1 MFDAEDRQKEARGR
15 SLLSHGKPAR
25 RAPSLLST
33 AVDEPEDDPVARY
46 HLARSRRVAAPN
58 PLLSALARDETH
70 QPSEQVGAAETS
82 TDAGQPAGWRLR
94 DILAN
99 GLKRLR
105 QDEPAQAASAYAPH
119 EPADHLPRDET
130 PLSPRPATVVR
141 EKSAPAGEPSDKGR
155 RAADAADIYWRPL
168 IDPMK
173 VIMGVVNSKALIA
186 LATVVGALIGV
197 AIALSTPKMYESFAE
212 LLVDPR
218 DLQLADRT
226 LTPDVLPSDA
236 TLAIVENQVR
246 VIMSSS
252 VLNNVVDQLNLAN
265 DPEFNG
271 EGSDGFSLRGL
282 IADLRSL
289 LSREDAA
296 SGDDRRRV
304 LAIGNLAERLTV
316 ERGGKTFVIAIG
328 VRTKSADKSALIA
341 NTMTEAFLQAY
352 GKIQSDTAGRAAD
365 ELISKL
371 DELRIGVEAAERK
384 IAAFKAEHD
393 IIDAQGK
400 LITDEEILRLNDQLS
415 AAKAR
420 TLELNARAAS
430 SKSLDVGAALG
441 GALPEELTSAT
452 LTELRTQYAT
462 LKQEVDRLD
471 VQLGPRH
478 PQRMAAAAQLE
489 GARAQVAGELRR
501 IVEAIQVDLRRAVQ
515 LEQELSARLAQLK
528 VRQGGLNDE
537 LVTLREL
544 ERESTAK
551 RAVYEAYL
559 LRARETT
566 EQRDMNAA
574 NISVISEAYP
584 PLDPLGPSRAAI
596 AMAGT
601 VFGFMAGIGLG
612 AARGAWQSLR
622 EGGKGRRRGRTTP
635 QRAAFAATQNR
646 GGPDR
651 GPDRAG
657 PAPSPDLPDGPASPP
672 AGPGLLERVRAAPE
686 RLRQAAVREDRQ
698 PAPRERAPETRVAEA
713 QRYEPPVAQPQPV
726 QQQPVYTQPAQQP
739 VYQQPTQPHPAYAQP
754 VYAPPPYAQ
763 PMPQPY
769 FQPAFVQPQ
778 QAMVY
783 PYAPYPQAPAAA
795 YPYQPPMPVA
805 PQAYAPAHPAPNIAE
820 PPRFASVPATPME
833 EIRDEL
839 REFREAVRELS
850 DRSRRRF
857 Y

>member
-1 MFDAEDRQKEARGR
+1 MFDADNRHKQARGR
-15 SLLSHGKPAR
+15 SLLSHEAPAR
-25 RAPSLLST
+25 RAPSLLS
-33 AVDEPEDDPVARY
+33 AAEQPEDDPVARY
-46 HLARSRRVAAPN
+46 RLARSRRVAAPN
-58 PLLSALARDETH
+58 PLLSALAREDGRQPAPGNLTDGVDEG
-70 QPSEQVGAAETS
+70 VAET
-82 TDAGQPAGWRLR
+82 GVQVPGGRLR
-94 DILAN
+94 DIFAD
-99 GLKRLR
+99 GLRRLR
-105 QDEPAQAASAYAPH
+105 RGAAEGYSAEAPVEPADRSVDEPARPPLARAAAP
-119 EPADHLPRDET
+119 L
-130 PLSPRPATVVR
+130 
-141 EKSAPAGEPSDKGR
+141 GEPGGDKGR

-173 VIMGVVNSKALIA
+173 VILGVVNSKALIA
-186 LATVVGALIGV
+186 LATLVGALIGV
-197 AIALSTPKMYESFAE
+197 AIALSTPKMYESYAE

-218 DLQLADRT
+218 DLQLTDRN

-252 VLNNVVDQLNLAN
+252 VLSKVVDQLNLAS

-271 EGSDGFSLRGL
+271 EGSGGFSLRGL
-282 IADLRSL
+282 ISDLRSL
-289 LSREDAA
+289 LSREDAS

-304 LAIGNLAERLTV
+304 LAIGNLAEQLMV
-316 ERGGKTFVIAIG
+316 ERGGKTFVIVIG
-328 VRTKSADKSALIA
+328 VKTRSADKSALIA

-352 GKIQSDTAGRAAD
+352 GRIQSDTAGRAAD
-365 ELISKL
+365 ELTSKL
-371 DELRIGVEAAERK
+371 DELRKGVEEAERK

-430 SKSLDVGAALG
+430 SKDIDVGTAVG
-441 GALPEELTSAT
+441 GGLPEELTSAT
-452 LTELRTQYAT
+452 LTELRGQYAT
-462 LKQEVDRLD
+462 MKQEVDRLD

-478 PQRMAAAAQLE
+478 PQRMAAAAQLQ
-489 GARAQVAGELRR
+489 GARNQIASELRR
-501 IVEAIQVDLRRAVQ
+501 IVESIQVDLRRAVQ

-566 EQRDMNAA
+566 EQRDMNTA

-584 PLDPLGPSRAAI
+584 PLDPVGPSRAAI

-635 QRAAFAATQNR
+635 QRAAFAATQAR

-686 RLRQAAVREDRQ
+686 RLRRSAIRDDQRQ
-698 PAPRERAPETRVAEA
+698 PAPRERVPETRTA
-713 QRYEPPVAQPQPV
+713 EPPRYDASPAQPQPAAIQPPGV
-726 QQQPVYTQPAQQP
+726 QPVYTQPVPQQ
-739 VYQQPTQPHPAYAQP
+739 VYQQPAHPAYAQP
-754 VYAPPPYAQ
+754 VYAPPQVYAQ
-763 PMPQPY
+763 PQPY
-769 FQPAFVQPQ
+769 FQPAFVQPPQ
-778 QAMVY
+778 QAMAY
-783 PYAPYPQAPAAA
+783 PYAPYPQVQQGYPYAAA
-795 YPYQPPMPVA
+795 IQPA
-805 PQAYAPAHPAPNIAE
+805 PQFYAPAYPGMVE
-820 PPRFASVPATPME
+820 PQRLEPVPASPME

-850 DRSRRRF
+850 ADRARRRF